1 MKSGVSQM
9 STQTLQHGTVF
20 AGYAI
25 VRELGRGGMAT
36 VYLAED
42 AKHHRQV
49 ALKLLRPEVATSI
62 EADRFLKEIG
72 ITATLTH
79 PNILPLYDSGREGGQ
94 PFYTMPYV
102 EGGSLR
108 ERLDSE
114 RQLSVEEAVRL
125 IREVADALG
134 YAHDRGVVHRDI
146 KPENILLE
154 QQHPV
159 IVDFGVARARSITA
173 GVNSTGA
180 GIVVG
185 TPAYM
190 SPEQASG
197 EQGIDHRAD
206 QYALACV
213 LYEMLAG
220 QAPFSGGSTRATL
233 ARHVAD
239 SPPPLSLV
247 RPGVPC
253 SVRSAL
259 HRALA
264 KCPEDRFPSM
274 RAFADALTTPAPRPD
289 DVPSIAVLPFVSL
302 SGSEEDR
309 YFGEG
314 MAEEIILALTRIQGL
329 HVASRTSAFVL
340 GDKHLDIR
348 TIGELLDVGAVLE
361 GSVRREGT
369 ALRVAAKLVSTR
381 DGFHLWS
388 GRFDRE
394 RKDVFKIHDDI
405 AANIA
410 RALRVV
416 FRDKPPVTAREAA
429 TADPDAYDYY
439 LRGRQFFHQR
449 RKKSM
454 LFARQMFERAV
465 EHDPGFARAHAGI
478 ADASAFLAQHYQDEA
493 TGENLRRADQASQRA
508 LELNPDLPEAR
519 AARGFALSL
528 LNRFDEAEQEFRQ
541 AMEMDSGQFEAR
553 YAYARAC
560 FQRGE
565 LERALE
571 LFQEAGR
578 TREDHE
584 AFYFAAQTLSAL
596 GRTAEAEAA
605 YCRALPVI
613 ERHLELNPD
622 DGRAMTMAA
631 VTCSRLGERARAI
644 EWARRATAVDGED
657 AGVCY
662 NVACLMALEGERDA
676 AIEHLRCAFRVGFAQ
691 REWIEHDPDL
701 ASLRDDPRFLE
712 LIRTK

>member
-1 MKSGVSQM
+1 M
-9 STQTLQHGTVF
+9 STQTLQGGTVF

-25 VRELGRGGMAT
+25 LRELGRGGMAT

-42 AKHHRQV
+42 TKHHRQV

-114 RQLSVEEAVRL
+114 QQLPVEEAVRL

-154 QQHPV
+154 QHHPV
-159 IVDFGVARARSITA
+159 VVDFGVARARSINTD
-173 GVNSTGA
+173 VNSTGA
-180 GIVVG
+180 GIVLG

-197 EQGIDHRAD
+197 ERGVDHRAD

-220 QAPFSGGSTRATL
+220 EPPFSGGGTRATL

-247 RPGVPC
+247 RPGVP
-253 SVRSAL
+253 SAVRTAL
-259 HRALA
+259 NRALA
-264 KCPEDRFPSM
+264 KCPEDRFPTIC
-274 RAFADALTTPAPRPD
+274 AFADALTAPASRPD
-289 DVPSIAVLPFVSL
+289 TGPSIAVLPFISL

-314 MAEEIILALTRIQGL
+314 MAEEIILALTRIEGL
-329 HVASRTSAFVL
+329 HVASRTSAFAL
-340 GDKHLDIR
+340 GDKRLDIR
-348 TIGELLDVGAVLE
+348 TIGELLDVAAVLE
-361 GSVRREGT
+361 GSVRREGST
-369 ALRVAAKLVSTR
+369 LRVAAKLVSTR

-394 RKDVFKIHDDI
+394 RKDIFQIHDDI

-416 FRDKPPVTAREAA
+416 LREKQPGAARAA
-429 TADPDAYDYY
+429 VTADPDAYDYY

-465 EHDPGFARAHAGI
+465 ERDPGFARAHAGI

-493 TGENLRRADQASQRA
+493 TGDNIRRADAASQRA
-508 LELNPDLPEAR
+508 LELNPDLAEAR

-528 LNRFDEAEQEFRQ
+528 MNRFDEAEQEFRQ
-541 AMEMDSGQFEAR
+541 AMELDSGQFEAR

-565 LERALE
+565 LERALA
-571 LFQEAGR
+571 LFEEAGR

-596 GRTAEAEAA
+596 GRAVEAEAA
-605 YCRALPVI
+605 YRKALPVI

-631 VTCSRLGERARAI
+631 VTCSRIGDRPQAI

-676 AIEHLRCAFRVGFAQ
+676 AIEHLRCAFRVGFAH
-691 REWIEHDPDL
+691 RDWIEHDPDL